1 MWNLVKD
8 ILGAATFM
16 LLLYIILMWGY
27 VLEGVVQ

>member
-8 ILGAATFM
+8 IFGAATFM
-16 LLLYIILMWGY
+16 LLLYMIMMWGY